1 MGLLPTITMEET
13 KTSRARVAFVLLC
26 GLAVCC
32 SVMYITADAS
42 ESVLAQAEKVSNA
55 DIGDGFDHHNP
66 RSIESVDVKKA
77 GLIMTNT
84 PDGRQRLLTFLDKV
98 ESQIAKEV
106 AGRKADIAAVRAQM
120 AKNFAYNQAARAKM
134 KKELLHRM
142 AVNAKKAKDDLDRD
156 MRIVQAKFARF
167 AERENKRNR
176 ATINRS
182 RKTREIMRKNKAH
195 AAKQLRLAVS
205 AQQRALA
212 ALASATNAKI
222 KQTNKHI
229 AANAAQ
235 IKENAKKARKDLEKA
250 MDRFDKKMA
259 HVTEQAKKG
268 RSKLAAQAVA
278 QDKRFRQY
286 ANNKIKEI
294 GAQTAA
300 QFRKVRATMARDR
313 AHADMAL
320 KHASAR
326 MDAALNANKALQD
339 RRFAKTVSD
348 IAAAKKEAN
357 DRVSKFRRDF
367 KVSILQLSGVVQN
380 NKLEQAKVNR
390 QVSAELKRMVKI
402 GDARYR
408 EHLKKDK
415 ELRSLMAR
423 NKAETAAK
431 MQKLS
436 NSFFSQISNI
446 RKQMRRDRAHAER
459 ALGRK
464 TSALYATLAKN
475 QKAQEAANKALTAAT
490 RRAKMDAE
498 DALRKATSMFTSK
511 VAGLNKTVKRL
522 ERKHN
527 SEIQKL
533 TGVVVA
539 NDIKDAAGRA
549 RLRSIAKFNKAQ
561 LKSAVRDAIH
571 KGEQRALKIEKKM
584 KSINKKTR
592 EALNQRITTEISTL
606 TKSIHSQIA
615 ELNLQTKAA
624 RAELR
629 KEVLYAIKSAA
640 AVAKADLKKKVAWA
654 EAQFANLHKN
664 LNAENKKGA
673 AARAALG
680 ARVARDKKHIIDQL
694 GDAVATQQRALLA
707 LKTETAKKIKKT
719 NRNISAHADQMAKNA
734 RAVAAQMKADTAA
747 INAKLEAARK
757 AAVVELA
764 AVNAAS
770 AARYT
775 KVVKTV
781 EAGVSKARKWSN
793 RRFGKVYEKMAKDRS
808 ELDHKLA
815 ASVANLNDQLAKQ
828 SALADSRFS
837 KTVKNI
843 HAARLAAAK
852 DVSDAR
858 KYFKTEIVALTAK
871 IKQQET
877 RLHGDIQVVSAE
889 VISDKA
895 NQIRINNRVWKER
908 TKIVKI
914 ANRRHS
920 SNARARGMLRK
931 LMDQNKAAAQEE
943 VAALAK
949 SSYIA
954 LAAAR
959 SKQAG
964 YVRSFAKDLTHATK
978 KLHITLAKNSAA
990 QEQVLAGMKK
1000 KLTYTKAATAA
1011 QLKAVK
1017 AMFKSRVNT
1026 LVNAITA
1033 NAASEQRGIRH
1044 LTKVAQSWKHAS
1056 AADRKLI
1063 RVQRSAMKANLDKA
1077 LARAIQLGEARAK
1090 AVEERANENIA
1101 STKKALSSQ
1110 IAVSVENMADNV
1122 FRTVQGNRQKIA
1134 DNYLSLKAYAATA
1147 ADKITDYLAKGKGR
1161 NLMSIGD
1168 LLQTAASLS
1177 AVKAKAAPGEG
1188 FGSPSIPLIF
1198 SGKHVKINGAISK
1211 INGLVNEYIKTVGQV
1226 RARWPMGLGKYLIAK
1241 LETAMQ
1247 STGALEVDKVAVKAG
1262 NYVFVNGHAVGLSS
1276 KLSDFAS
1283 LAVHMTAYEKTL
1295 ARLTGK
1301 LSNAKH
1307 AGKVM
1312 VKPPEWEGN

>member
-1 MGLLPTITMEET
+1 MG
-13 KTSRARVAFVLLC
+13 
-26 GLAVCC
+26 
-32 SVMYITADAS
+32 
-42 ESVLAQAEKVSNA
+42 
-55 DIGDGFDHHNP
+55 
-66 RSIESVDVKKA
+66 
-77 GLIMTNT
+77 
-84 PDGRQRLLTFLDKV
+84 
-98 ESQIAKEV
+98 
-106 AGRKADIAAVRAQM
+106 
-120 AKNFAYNQAARAKM
+120 
-134 KKELLHRM
+134 
-142 AVNAKKAKDDLDRD
+142 
-156 MRIVQAKFARF
+156 
-167 AERENKRNR
+167 
-176 ATINRS
+176 
-182 RKTREIMRKNKAH
+182 
-195 AAKQLRLAVS
+195 
-205 AQQRALA
+205 
-212 ALASATNAKI
+212 
-222 KQTNKHI
+222 
-229 AANAAQ
+229 
-235 IKENAKKARKDLEKA
+235 
-250 MDRFDKKMA
+250 
-259 HVTEQAKKG
+259 
-268 RSKLAAQAVA
+268 
-278 QDKRFRQY
+278 
-286 ANNKIKEI
+286 
-294 GAQTAA
+294 
-300 QFRKVRATMARDR
+300 
-313 AHADMAL
+313 
-320 KHASAR
+320 
-326 MDAALNANKALQD
+326 
-339 RRFAKTVSD
+339 
-348 IAAAKKEAN
+348 
-357 DRVSKFRRDF
+357 
-367 KVSILQLSGVVQN
+367 
-380 NKLEQAKVNR
+380 
-390 QVSAELKRMVKI
+390 
-402 GDARYR
+402 
-408 EHLKKDK
+408 
-415 ELRSLMAR
+415 
-423 NKAETAAK
+423 
-431 MQKLS
+431 
-436 NSFFSQISNI
+436 
-446 RKQMRRDRAHAER
+446 QMRRDRAHAER

-498 DALRKATSMFTSK
+498 DALRKAKSMFTSK

-549 RLRSIAKFNKAQ
+549 RLRSIAKYNKAQ

-624 RAELR
+624 RAEMR

-680 ARVARDKKHIIDQL
+680 ARVARDKKHIIDQI
-694 GDAVATQQRALLA
+694 GDAVATQQRALLG
-707 LKTETAKKIKKT
+707 LKEETTKKIKKT
-719 NRNISAHADQMAKNA
+719 NRNISAHSEQMAKNA
-734 RAVAAQMKADTAA
+734 RIVAAQMKSDTAA

-781 EAGVSKARKWSN
+781 EAGVSAARKWSN
-793 RRFGKVYEKMAKDRS
+793 RRFGHVYERMAKDRKT
-808 ELDHKLA
+808 LDRNMGA
-815 ASVANLNDQLAKQ
+815 AVANLNDQLAKQ

-837 KTVKNI
+837 TTVKNI
-843 HAARLAAAK
+843 KAARIAAAK
-852 DVSDAR
+852 DVQNAR
-858 KYFKTEIVALTAK
+858 KYFTTEIVALTSE

-877 RLHGDIQVVSAE
+877 RLRGDIQVVSAM

-895 NQIRINNRVWKER
+895 NQIRINGKVKAER
-908 TKIVKI
+908 NKIVKI
-914 ANRRHS
+914 ANARRS
-920 SNARARGMLRK
+920 SNVRARGMLRK

-943 VAALAK
+943 VNALAEH
-949 SSYIA
+949 SYA
-954 LAAAR
+954 LLGKLR
-959 SKQAG
+959 GRQSR
-964 YVRSFAKDLTHATK
+964 YRRSFAKDLTKATK
-978 KLHITLAKNSAA
+978 KLHIPLNKASAH

-1000 KLTYTKAATAA
+1000 KLAYTQAASAGELRATKAI
-1011 QLKAVK
+1011 
-1017 AMFKSRVNT
+1017 FKSRVNT

-1033 NAASEQRGIRH
+1033 NAAKAQRGIRH
-1044 LTKVAQSWKHAS
+1044 LTKVARNWKHAD

-1063 RVQRSAMKANLDKA
+1063 RVQRSAMKNDLDKA

-1101 STKKALSSQ
+1101 VTKKGLASQ
-1110 IAVSVENMADNV
+1110 IAVQVENMADNV
-1122 FRTVQGNRQKIA
+1122 FRLVQGNRQKIA

-1147 ADKITDYLAKGKGR
+1147 ADKITDYLSKGKGR
-1161 NLMSIGD
+1161 NLMSVGD
-1168 LLQTAASLS
+1168 LLQTVAALS
-1177 AVKAKAAPGEG
+1177 TVKAHAAAGEG
-1188 FGSPSIPLIF
+1188 FGSPKIPLIF
-1198 SGKHVKINGAISK
+1198 SGKNVKINGAVSK
-1211 INGLVNEYIKTVGQV
+1211 INGLVHEYIKTIGQV
-1226 RARWPMGLGKYLIAK
+1226 RARWPMGLGKYLVAK

-1247 STGALEVDKVAVKAG
+1247 STGALEVDKVADKAG

-1301 LSNAKH
+1301 LSKAKH

-1312 VKPPEWEGN
+1312 VKPPEWQGN

>member
-1 MGLLPTITMEET
+1 MG
-13 KTSRARVAFVLLC
+13 
-26 GLAVCC
+26 
-32 SVMYITADAS
+32 
-42 ESVLAQAEKVSNA
+42 
-55 DIGDGFDHHNP
+55 HNP
-66 RSIESVDVKKA
+66 ESIESVDVKKA

-84 PDGRQRLLTFLDKV
+84 PDGRQRLLTFLNKV
-98 ESQIAKEV
+98 EKQIAKEV

-120 AKNFAYNQAARAKM
+120 AKNFAYNQAARSKM
-134 KKELLHRM
+134 KKALLAKM
-142 AVNAKKAKDDLDRD
+142 AINAKKAKDDLDRD
-156 MRIVQAKFARF
+156 MRMVQAKFARF
-167 AERENKRNR
+167 AERENKRNKR
-176 ATINRS
+176 TIARS
-182 RKTREIMRKNKAH
+182 RKTREIMRKNKAT
-195 AAKQLRLAVS
+195 AAKNLKLAVLN
-205 AQQRALA
+205 QQRALS

-222 KQTNKHI
+222 HQTNKHI

-250 MDRFDKKMA
+250 MNRFDKKMA
-259 HVTEQAKKG
+259 NVTEQAKKG

-300 QFRKVRATMARDR
+300 QFHKVRASMARDR

-357 DRVSKFRRDF
+357 ARVSKFRRDF
-367 KVSILQLSGVVQN
+367 KVSILQLSGVVHEQSAKLNNRVTQLSGVVQN

-390 QVSAELKRMVKI
+390 QVSAELKRVVKI
-402 GDARYR
+402 GDARYK

-415 ELRSLMAR
+415 ELRSLMA
-423 NKAETAAK
+423 ETAHR

-436 NSFFSQISNI
+436 NSFFQQIANI
-446 RKQMRRDRAHAER
+446 RKQMKRDRAHAER
-459 ALGRK
+459 RLAAK
-464 TSALYATLAKN
+464 TAGLYSVLAKN
-475 QKAQEAANKALTAAT
+475 QAAQEAANHALTAAT

-498 DALRKATSMFTSK
+498 SALRNAKRSFTGR
-511 VAGLNKTVKRL
+511 VAGLNKTVRHL

-527 SEIQKL
+527 AAIQHL
-533 TGVVVA
+533 TGVVVK

-549 RLRSIAKFNKAQ
+549 RLRAISKFNKAQ

-592 EALNQRITTEISTL
+592 AALNNRVSTEISAL
-606 TKSIHSQIA
+606 AKNIRSQID

-624 RAELR
+624 RAEMR

-640 AVAKADLKKKVAWA
+640 AIAKANLKKKVAWA
-654 EAQFANLHKN
+654 EAQFASLHKG
-664 LNAENKKGA
+664 LSAEEKKGG
-673 AARAALG
+673 AARAALSASI
-680 ARVARDKKHIIDQL
+680 ARNKKHVIDQI
-694 GDAVATQQRALLA
+694 GDAVATQQRALLG
-707 LKTETAKKIKKT
+707 LKEETAKKIKKT
-719 NRNISAHADQMAKNA
+719 NRNISAHAEQMAKNA
-734 RAVAAQMKADTAA
+734 RIVAAQMKSDTAA

-775 KVVKTV
+775 AVVKTV
-781 EAGVSKARKWSN
+781 EKGVESARKWAN
-793 RRFGKVYEKMAKDRS
+793 RRFGHVYERMAKDRKT
-808 ELDHKLA
+808 LDRNMGA
-815 ASVANLNDQLAKQ
+815 AVADLNDQLAKQ

-837 KTVKNI
+837 TTVKNI
-843 HAARLAAAK
+843 KAARIAAAK
-852 DVSDAR
+852 DVQNAR
-858 KYFKTEIVALTAK
+858 KYFTTEIVALTPK

-877 RLHGDIQVVSAE
+877 RLRGDIQVVSTM

-895 NQIRINNRVWKER
+895 NQIRINGKVKAER
-908 TKIVKI
+908 NKIVKI
-914 ANRRHS
+914 ANARHS
-920 SNARARGMLRK
+920 SNVRARGMLRK
-931 LMDQNKAAAQEE
+931 LMDQNKAAAQEG

-949 SSYIA
+949 RSYAA
-954 LAAAR
+954 LAKTR
-959 SKQAG
+959 HRQAG
-964 YVRSFAKDLTHATK
+964 YVRSFAKDLTKATK
-978 KLHITLAKNSAA
+978 KLHITLNKASAH

-1000 KLTYTKAATAA
+1000 KLAYTQAASAGELRAT
-1011 QLKAVK
+1011 K

-1033 NAASEQRGIRH
+1033 NAARAQRGIRH
-1044 LTKVAQSWKHAS
+1044 LTKVARNWKHAD

-1063 RVQRSAMKANLDKA
+1063 RVQRSAMKNDLDKA

-1101 STKKALSSQ
+1101 VTKKGLASQ
-1110 IAVSVENMADNV
+1110 IAVQVENMADNV
-1122 FRTVQGNRQKIA
+1122 FRLVQGNRQKIA

-1147 ADKITDYLAKGKGR
+1147 ADKITDYLSKGKGR
-1161 NLMSIGD
+1161 NLMSVGD
-1168 LLQTAASLS
+1168 LLQTVAALS
-1177 AVKAKAAPGEG
+1177 TVKAHAAAGEG
-1188 FGSPSIPLIF
+1188 FGSPKIPLIF
-1198 SGKHVKINGAISK
+1198 SGKNVKINGAVSK
-1211 INGLVNEYIKTVGQV
+1211 INGLVNEYIKTIGQF
-1226 RARWPMGLGKYLIAK
+1226 RARWPMGLGKYLVAK

-1247 STGALEVDKVAVKAG
+1247 STGALEVDKVADKAG

-1283 LAVHMTAYEKTL
+1283 LAVHMTAYERTL

-1301 LSNAKH
+1301 LSTKKK
-1307 AGKVM
+1307 AGKVL
-1312 VKPPEWEGN
+1312 VTPPEWQGN